1 METMESPESEN
12 LSAFGVVL
20 TYKRELYDDLRSVF
34 TIVRNESV

>member
-1 METMESPESEN
+1 MILLWSRKGY